1 MVSYVVNDSVKPI
14 TLSGNLH
21 RLRGNDPRAFD
32 LEEVIFPEEL
42 KAEEEEIKQCV
53 AIFYYRNLRCF
64 TLEEYTFF
72 SDIKHTREQALVG
85 VIGSEKALVFMNFLK
100 DTPIREYLKK
110 LEEEEAKVKE
120 P

>member
-1 MVSYVVNDSVKPI
+1 MVSYYVADSIKPI
-14 TLSGNLH
+14 TLSGNLY
-21 RLRGNDPRAFD
+21 RLKGNDPRAFD

-42 KAEEEEIKQCV
+42 KTEEEEIKHCI

-64 TLEEYTFF
+64 SIEEYTFF

-100 DTPIREYLKK
+100 DTPIREYIKK
-110 LEEEEAKVKE
+110 LEKE
-120 P
+120 Q

>member
-1 MVSYVVNDSVKPI
+1 MATYYVSERIKPI
-14 TLSGNLH
+14 ILSGNLYH
-21 RLRGNDPRAFD
+21 LKGNDPRAFD

-85 VIGSEKALVFMNFLK
+85 VIGSEKTLIFMNFLK
-100 DTPIREYLKK
+100 DTPIREYIKK
-110 LEEEEAKVKE
+110 LEEEEVKVKE
-120 P
+120 Q